1 VLDHPEQ
8 WFDLLSMA
16 AGKIVGR
23 QYPERDDR
31 DPNLVTPPYEF
42 LELVCASLIAGDQR
56 LARSIGSRPSAIP
69 IGQYGDVA
77 RQPIRVELSDEPM
90 LIGCIE
96 QSRRVQPI
104 DELAHA
110 VETCHNWQR
119 IPPSL

>member
-1 VLDHPEQ
+1 
-8 WFDLLSMA
+8 
-16 AGKIVGR
+16 
-23 QYPERDDR
+23 
-31 DPNLVTPPYEF
+31 
-42 LELVCASLIAGDQR
+42 
-56 LARSIGSRPSAIP
+56 
-69 IGQYGDVA
+69 
-77 RQPIRVELSDEPM
+77 M